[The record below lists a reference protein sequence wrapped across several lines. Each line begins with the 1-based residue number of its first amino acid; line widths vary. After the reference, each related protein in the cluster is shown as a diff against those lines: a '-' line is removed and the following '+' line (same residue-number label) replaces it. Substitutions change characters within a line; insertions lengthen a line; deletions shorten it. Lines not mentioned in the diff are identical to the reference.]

1 MKVRAS
7 VVSELHGKWETK
19 EIELDEPHAG
29 EVRVKMAFSGMCHS
43 DEHVRTGDISQAPE
57 VLQFFGVDSMFPLI
71 GGHEGSGIVEAVGPN
86 VTALAPGDKVAVSF
100 VPACGRCEPCASGRQ
115 YLCDL
120 TSMTLAGPM
129 MSDMTWRH
137 HLDGKNVNRMAQL
150 GTFSD
155 YIVVNEAS
163 LVKIE
168 PWQDLRAAALISC
181 GVSTG
186 FGSVVDRGAVQPG
199 EVVAV
204 VGCGGVGSGA
214 IQGAR
219 IGGARA
225 VVAIDLNQSKVDR
238 AMKIGATHGAT
249 SMIDAAFNVLPDLT
263 FGRNADMVV
272 LTPGVLTGDLIEQAR
287 SICAKGGRIVAT
299 AIAPFDQNSTELN
312 LFGLAMFNQALL
324 GTVFGSANPR
334 FQIPKLLRLY
344 EKGML
349 DIDTII
355 TQEYTLDEV
364 QKGYD
369 DLEAGTN
376 VRGVVRFD

>member
-1 MKVRAS
+1 
-7 VVSELHGKWETK
+7 
-19 EIELDEPHAG
+19 
-29 EVRVKMAFSGMCHS
+29 
-43 DEHVRTGDISQAPE
+43 
-57 VLQFFGVDSMFPLI
+57 
-71 GGHEGSGIVEAVGPN
+71 
-86 VTALAPGDKVAVSF
+86 
-100 VPACGRCEPCASGRQ
+100 
-115 YLCDL
+115 
-120 TSMTLAGPM
+120 
-129 MSDMTWRH
+129 
-137 HLDGKNVNRMAQL
+137 
-150 GTFSD
+150 
-155 YIVVNEAS
+155 
-163 LVKIE
+163 
-168 PWQDLRAAALISC
+168 
-181 GVSTG
+181 
-186 FGSVVDRGAVQPG
+186 
-199 EVVAV
+199 
-204 VGCGGVGSGA
+204 
-214 IQGAR
+214 
-219 IGGARA
+219 
-225 VVAIDLNQSKVDR
+225 
-238 AMKIGATHGAT
+238 MKIGATHGAT

-344 EKGML
+344 EKGIL